1 MNALEYHTAFRT
13 LSVHCPTNQVHPK
26 SIFLINHRGG
36 DNRPIMVAMSDPKGQ
51 RMPTA
56 GNPGPGGIAFGNL
69 TQLDTQKR
77 EDQ

>member
-1 MNALEYHTAFRT
+1 
-13 LSVHCPTNQVHPK
+13 
-26 SIFLINHRGG
+26 
-36 DNRPIMVAMSDPKGQ
+36 MVAMSDPKGQ

-56 GNPGPGGIAFGNL
+56 GNLDPGGIAFGNL